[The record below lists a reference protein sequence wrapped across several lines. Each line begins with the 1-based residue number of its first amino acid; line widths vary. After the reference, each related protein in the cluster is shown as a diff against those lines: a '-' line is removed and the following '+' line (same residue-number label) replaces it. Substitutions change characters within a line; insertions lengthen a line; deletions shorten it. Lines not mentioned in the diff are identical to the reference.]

1 LLGRFTAKK
10 LFGWLDKI
18 YNEEYWGRLKRNWK
32 RWKGKQTKGKRK
44 IETIEQEKEIEQE
57 KSGVRKWTEEN
68 DNEMGNIVNPYYKL

>member
-1 LLGRFTAKK
+1 MGKIKKK
-10 LFGWLDKI
+10 LEKMERKA
-18 YNEEYWGRLKRNWK
+18 NQREK
-32 RWKGKQTKGKRK
+32 K